1 MVTVVFTKEVESM
14 MTDRQHTE
22 CARIIH
28 GAAAAA
34 GGVGALPVPCSDVVG
49 LVAIQTS
56 MVIALASVFNVAMTQ
71 AMAEHVAKQA
81 IVSSTGK
88 LIASNLTKLIP
99 GFGSAVCATVAVG
112 LTEAFGWEQ
121 ARSFAAQQVM
131 AGVA

>member
-1 MVTVVFTKEVESM
+1 M
-14 MTDRQHTE
+14 MTERQHSE

-34 GGVGALPVPCSDVVG
+34 GGVGALPVPCSDAVG

-56 MVIALASVFNVAMTQ
+56 MVIALASVFNIAMTG

-81 IVSSTGK
+81 VVSSTGK

-121 ARSFAAQQVM
+121 ARAFASQQAM
-131 AGVA
+131 LSGTAA

>member
-1 MVTVVFTKEVESM
+1 M
-14 MTDRQHTE
+14 MTKQQQRE
-22 CARIIH
+22 CAVIIH

-56 MVIALASVFNVAMTQ
+56 MVIALANVFNVAMTS

-88 LIASNLTKLIP
+88 LIATNLSKIIP
-99 GFGSAVCATVAVG
+99 GFGSVVCATVAAG

-121 ARSFAAQQVM
+121 ARAFAAQQKVLSGS
-131 AGVA
+131 AA